1 MANITHVD
9 ALINFSAKIIQ
20 KIAASQEVVGLMLND
35 PDILMTSEAALN
47 IYDDLY
53 DYDYVDDTIDGD
65 KALIMVDVDM
75 LRQSSPTMSDYEIY
89 VQVVCTKQYMKLTPS
104 LFKGVRG
111 NRRDNIVR
119 YIDLLLNGSKE
130 FGIGK
135 LELKRVNTAVVPEKL
150 TSKLL
155 TYKVV
160 DFAQDRTKLPV

>member
-1 MANITHVD
+1 MDKITHVD

-53 DYDYVDDTIDGD
+53 DYDYIDDTIDGD

-75 LRQSSPTMSDYEIY
+75 LGQSSSTMSDYVIY
-89 VQVVCTKQYMKLTPS
+89 VQVVCTKKYMKLTPS

-111 NRRDNIVR
+111 NRCNNIVR
-119 YIDLLLNGSKE
+119 QVDLLLNGSRE
-130 FGIGK
+130 FGVGK
-135 LELKRVNTAVVPEKL
+135 LELKAINTANVPKNL

-155 TYKVV
+155 TYKLV
-160 DFAQDRTKLPV
+160 DFAHDRTKLPV